1 MAVKTPPAGGI
12 GFALMSVPGAQPE
25 SCIALLLDAIGLDRY
40 LEHADLLI
48 TGEGRI
54 DAQTGHG
61 KAPNGVAQRA
71 RHSGVPVIALAG
83 SVPPRHRRLSDN
95 RQRAD
100 HALAGQPHP
109 IARR

>member
-1 MAVKTPPAGGI
+1 MRHCIACRLPMAVKAPPAGGI

-40 LEHADLLI
+40 LEHAGLLI
-48 TGEGRI
+48 NGEGRI

-61 KAPNGVAQRA
+61 KAPNGVVQRA

-83 SVPPRHRRLSDN
+83 SVPATAPPPGSPLD
-95 RQRAD
+95 A
-100 HALAGQPHP
+100 
-109 IARR
+109 